1 MSATNN
7 RAKSAA
13 GAAVLAAAAAALVP
27 LTAGPAQ
34 GASTKRVRIV
44 DIDFTPSSVAI
55 VRGTTVRWTFED
67 EDTQH
72 NVVSR
77 GTKRFPNSPTKSS
90 GSYSY
95 RFTKTGTYS
104 YVCTIHFNMK
114 GRVVVR

>member
-1 MSATNN
+1 MSA
-7 RAKSAA
+7 KSPKART
-13 GAAVLAAAAAALVP
+13 AAAAVALVAAVAALSP
-27 LTAGPAQ
+27 IIAGPAQ
-34 GASTKRVRIV
+34 GAATKRVRIV
-44 DIDFTPSSVAI
+44 DIDFMPGNVTI
-55 VRGTTVRWTFED
+55 TKGTTVRWTFED
-67 EDTQH
+67 EDTPH

-77 GTKRFPNSPTKSS
+77 GTKRFTNSPTKRS